1 MFDQLNCNGVE
12 FPVISVKDYSKIE
25 AQNTININVFG
36 NENLRILLNLCIQT
50 K

>member
-1 MFDQLNCNGVE
+1 MVDQLNYNGVE

-25 AQNTININVFG
+25 AQNTINIVFG
-36 NENLRILLNLCIQT
+36 YENLRILPNLCIQT